1 MKRDI
6 GFTQVAHFAPLQLGF
21 RMFATKPVFSEANL
35 HLDKHKMERFLQMG
49 AFNML
54 SAYGPI
60 TYLPCPVLVFR
71 EEHPA
76 GGGEAD
82 APGTFT
88 QLHHI
93 HKAKLRLVATGTLS
107 SVDPDRIVLK
117 KVCTFM
123 YLLK

>member
-1 MKRDI
+1 
-6 GFTQVAHFAPLQLGF
+6 
-21 RMFATKPVFSEANL
+21 MFATKPVFSEANL

-54 SAYGPI
+54 SSYGPI

-71 EEHPA
+71 EE

-82 APGTFT
+82 APDTFT
-88 QLHHI
+88 ELSRI

-117 KVCTFM
+117 KVSSFVKAR
-123 YLLK
+123 LAIFLS